1 MMRNRY
7 PHTSDPETLAAQ
19 RGAALAKSIAAV
31 AVVCAIAG
39 LASLSVRDVSR
50 TDSPRA
56 GETVRVQ
63 AAASAVASTAPEA
76 PPAEAHPVASD
87 ERPQPAHF
95 DPNAVDDYRATA
107 QY

>member
-7 PHTSDPETLAAQ
+7 PHTSDPETLKAQ

-39 LASLSVRDVSR
+39 LASLSVRDVQR

-56 GETVRVQ
+56 GETVVVH
-63 AAASAVASTAPEA
+63 AAASAVESTAPEA
-76 PPAEAHPVASD
+76 SPVASD
-87 ERPQPAHF
+87 ELHQPSHF

>member
-7 PHTSDPETLAAQ
+7 PHSSDPETLAAQ
-19 RGAALAKSIAAV
+19 RGAALAKSLAAV

-39 LASLSVRDVSR
+39 LASLPVRDVPR
-50 TDSPRA
+50 ADSPQA
-56 GETVRVQ
+56 SETVALH
-63 AAASAVASTAPEA
+63 AAASAVDLTAPQA
-76 PPAEAHPVASD
+76 PPAASD
-87 ERPQPAHF
+87 ELHPPAHF

>member
-7 PHTSDPETLAAQ
+7 PHTSDPETLKAQ

-39 LASLSVRDVSR
+39 LASLSARDVQR

-56 GETVRVQ
+56 GETVVVH
-63 AAASAVASTAPEA
+63 AAASAVESTAPQA
-76 PPAEAHPVASD
+76 LPAAARPVASD
-87 ERPQPAHF
+87 ELQQPSYF

>member
-39 LASLSVRDVSR
+39 LASLSVRDGSR
-50 TDSPRA
+50 TDRPRA
-56 GETVRVQ
+56 AETVLMQ
-63 AAASAVASTAPEA
+63 AAASAIDSTAPQA
-76 PPAEAHPVASD
+76 PPAEARPVASD
-87 ERPQPAHF
+87 ELPPPAQF